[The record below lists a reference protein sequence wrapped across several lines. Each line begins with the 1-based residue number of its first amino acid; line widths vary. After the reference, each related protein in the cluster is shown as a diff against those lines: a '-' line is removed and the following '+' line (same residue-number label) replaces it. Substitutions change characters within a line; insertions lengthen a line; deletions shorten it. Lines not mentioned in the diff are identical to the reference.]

1 MNILRKIIRKAKNAQ
16 LVSFRPEHETLHETG
31 YVPPRPAKYYV
42 PDWYRKIPQTVNKQQ
57 GINPVTQEKQHTVKA
72 CVPVL
77 DAFTSGYI
85 QELNMDID
93 VQRAG
98 GRCRVILLAAP
109 KSMGASSCAKEPS
122 CDEWFCAPAW
132 I

>member
-57 GINPVTQEKQHTVKA
+57 GINPVTQEKQHTVRHVFQFLMHLPLGTFKSSIWILM
-72 CVPVL
+72 CRGLGKVPCH
-77 DAFTSGYI
+77 SIG
-85 QELNMDID
+85 
-93 VQRAG
+93 RAKIHG
-98 GRCRVILLAAP
+98 SQFVRQGTQLR
-109 KSMGASSCAKEPS
+109 
-122 CDEWFCAPAW
+122 
-132 I
+132 